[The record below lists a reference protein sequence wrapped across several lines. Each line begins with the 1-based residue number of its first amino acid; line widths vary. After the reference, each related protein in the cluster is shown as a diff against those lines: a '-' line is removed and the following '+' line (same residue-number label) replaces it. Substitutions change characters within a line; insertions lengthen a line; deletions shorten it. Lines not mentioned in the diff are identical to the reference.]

1 MTNSIIDVDKIIN
14 KALSLGVNEVEVYIA
29 SGKRLSIDAIK
40 DRIEYV
46 NYVHKVGLGLRVV
59 IGKKVAC
66 YGASITK
73 PEEANKVI
81 ERAIK
86 IAKASSE
93 DKYWISLPKRLGKS
107 VVEGVYDS
115 RVESISSEEAISIVK
130 NCIDTV
136 KNYDKRVSPVEMSLT
151 IATGEFTIGN
161 CYSETVSRKD
171 SRVIFA
177 IEVKARE
184 NGREGVYHD
193 SSYSKR
199 LDVESYN
206 DVALKSAIKA
216 LENVKAKPIETVKT
230 SVIFEGKVFA
240 SIVASALVPAV
251 TADNVQQNRS
261 PLKGKLG
268 QQILSETLTLIDDPY
283 YPWLFESK
291 EFDDEG
297 VATKR
302 NIIVRSGVLE
312 TYVYDTY
319 TALRE
324 GRESTGNAYKPGLSS
339 APRPWIHNL
348 IIDGGSGVKLEDM
361 IKDTKHGIL
370 VSSTIGYWLSNPVS
384 GYVTATITHGYLIR
398 DGSIVDYV
406 KGVVISDN
414 IYDMLKGRIELFG
427 TPKEREYY
435 LNVYTPPVKIRDVT
449 IAGK

>member
-151 IATGEFTIGN
+151 IAT
-161 CYSETVSRKD
+161 
-171 SRVIFA
+171 
-177 IEVKARE
+177 
-184 NGREGVYHD
+184 
-193 SSYSKR
+193 
-199 LDVESYN
+199 
-206 DVALKSAIKA
+206 
-216 LENVKAKPIETVKT
+216 
-230 SVIFEGKVFA
+230 
-240 SIVASALVPAV
+240 
-251 TADNVQQNRS
+251 
-261 PLKGKLG
+261 
-268 QQILSETLTLIDDPY
+268 
-283 YPWLFESK
+283 
-291 EFDDEG
+291 
-297 VATKR
+297 
-302 NIIVRSGVLE
+302 
-312 TYVYDTY
+312 
-319 TALRE
+319 
-324 GRESTGNAYKPGLSS
+324 
-339 APRPWIHNL
+339 
-348 IIDGGSGVKLEDM
+348 
-361 IKDTKHGIL
+361 
-370 VSSTIGYWLSNPVS
+370 
-384 GYVTATITHGYLIR
+384 
-398 DGSIVDYV
+398 
-406 KGVVISDN
+406 
-414 IYDMLKGRIELFG
+414 
-427 TPKEREYY
+427 
-435 LNVYTPPVKIRDVT
+435 
-449 IAGK
+449 